1 MKKEIMTVVKN
12 VEIADKLYLLVLS
25 GASYLEPGQFLQVQV
40 PGYTLRRPF
49 CAADYD
55 EEKKELSIIYKVLGG
70 GTKAM
75 TKFEV
80 GQKIDVLNCLGHG
93 FDLSK
98 TKKPL
103 LIGGGVGIVPL
114 YYLAKELKKRG
125 YEIVSVL
132 GYPCKSQC
140 FFLDE
145 FKALGKVYVSTDDGS
160 LGEKGN
166 VLDILKKEKIEY
178 DEFFACGPPVMLK
191 ALSKWNS
198 HGQVSLESKM
208 GCGFG
213 ACMGCSIKT
222 TKGYKRVCKEGP
234 VFKIDEVIFE

>member
-1 MKKEIMTVVKN
+1 MKKEVMTVVKN

-25 GASYLEPGQFLQVQV
+25 GASYLAPGQFLQIKV
-40 PGYTLRRPF
+40 PEYTLRRPF

-55 EEKKELSIIYKVLGG
+55 EKNDFLSIIYKVVGG

-80 GQKIDVLNCLGHG
+80 GQKIDVLNCLGNG

-114 YYLAKELKKRG
+114 FYLAKELKKQG
-125 YEIVSVL
+125 HEIISVL
-132 GYPCKSQC
+132 GYPCKDQC
-140 FFLDE
+140 FFLEE
-145 FKALGKVYVSTDDGS
+145 FSKLGKVYISTDDGS
-160 LGEKGN
+160 LGVKGN
-166 VLDILKKEKIEY
+166 VLDILKTEDIEY
-178 DEFFACGPPVMLK
+178 DEFFACGPPIMLK
-191 ALSKWNS
+191 ALSSWNS
-198 HGQVSLESKM
+198 NGQVSLESKM